1 LDFCNDAAFVT
12 ADTGHFCCET
22 RYDRVGKERLGEVRL
37 GLVS

>member
-12 ADTGHFCCET
+12 ADTRHFCCKT